1 MSTAIAPG
9 VTEVP
14 PERPADAERGRVA
27 LLAGLLVLAGV
38 LVLVFVLSLALGSR
52 PMPVGTAWDVLWN
65 ADPDSVDQ
73 QTIRAL
79 RLPRTWLGI
88 IAGVALGLAGTIMQ
102 GVSRNPLADPG
113 ILGVNAGAALAVLVA
128 IHFFGIVTLSGYVWF
143 AFLGAGVAALVVYT
157 IASIGRE
164 GATPIKLALA
174 GTAVTALLGSL
185 VTLLQLVDVEAMNQF
200 RFWVAGSLAGR
211 DMAIVW
217 DVWPYAAVAAAL
229 ALLTG
234 RQLNALALGDDV
246 ARSLGQNVG
255 RSRAW
260 CALVAVLLSGS
271 ATAAAGPIVFI
282 GLTIPHIARA
292 ICGPDYRWILPYSAL
307 LAPILLLVADVIGRL
322 VLRPGEL
329 QVGILTALIGAPFFV
344 ALVRR
349 RDLSSL

>member
-1 MSTAIAPG
+1 
-9 VTEVP
+9 
-14 PERPADAERGRVA
+14 
-27 LLAGLLVLAGV
+27 
-38 LVLVFVLSLALGSR
+38 
-52 PMPVGTAWDVLWN
+52 
-65 ADPDSVDQ
+65 
-73 QTIRAL
+73 
-79 RLPRTWLGI
+79 
-88 IAGVALGLAGTIMQ
+88 MQ
-102 GVSRNPLADPG
+102 GVSRNPLAAPG

-128 IHFFGIVTLSGYVWF
+128 IHFFGVVSLSGYVWF
-143 AFLGAGVAALVVYT
+143 AFVGAGAAALVVYA
-157 IASIGRE
+157 ISSIGRE

-174 GTAVTALLGSL
+174 GTAVTALLGS
-185 VTLLQLVDVEAMNQF
+185 VVMLLQLVDVEAMNQF

-211 DMAIVW
+211 DMEIVN
-217 DVWPYAAVAAAL
+217 DVWPYAAVATVL

-260 CALVAVLLSGS
+260 CALVAVLLSGA

-292 ICGPDYRWILPYSAL
+292 ICGPDYRWILPYSAVL
-307 LAPILLLVADVIGRL
+307 SPILLVAADIVGRI

-329 QVGILTALIGAPFFV
+329 QVGILTALIGAPFFI

-349 RDLSSL
+349 RNLSSL